1 MKVRENARVLIVED
15 ESLLGQTIQMLL
27 EKMGYIV
34 AGRAVD
40 GRQAV
45 EMTQSLRPDVVLMDI
60 GLPDMDGVEATRR
73 ITEAC
78 PTPVVVLTGYDTP
91 ELVERASAAGAGAY
105 LVKPLSPHE
114 IERAITVTMARFG
127 DMMELLHLNAELR
140 AEIAE
145 RKQAEESLRES
156 QRQLESREG
165 FISRI
170 VESIPSSLVVI
181 DRSLRLVSV
190 NRSFLQKTRRMERTT
205 VGRKIEEVFPRVLV
219 QSTRLD
225 QKVRKVFRTGRSE
238 EGAKMAFR
246 APGLPTRIYYYQLTP
261 LKLALSTVEGAQET
275 VENVMLLMD
284 DITERER
291 LGEEIRQA
299 ERHLAS
305 VVQCANDMVVSMDP
319 QGHIVTW
326 NQAAERTSDLKAEQ
340 VKGQSLVSLCGAEQ
354 RPVMAEMLRRLARGT
369 SVQDVEVNLLTAD
382 GQEVPVAWSCSSMR
396 DDAGGM
402 AGIVAVGRDLTERR
416 QLEAQLIQSAKMAS
430 LGVMAG
436 GIAHEVRNP
445 LGIISSSAQLLL
457 EHPSDVHLHTEG
469 AQKIHAATQRASL
482 IIENLLKFA
491 RPQSTR
497 MRVVDLQAMLEE
509 TLALLAH
516 EMTLQK
522 ITLRKEFQPD
532 LPRVHGNP
540 DLLQQV
546 VTNLILN
553 ARNAMPQGG
562 RLTVAT
568 RTTEAEQVEI
578 QLSDTGV
585 GISPENLSKMFVP
598 FFTTMPVGR
607 GIGLGLAIS
616 YSIIQQHQGTI
627 EVESQEGKGSTFI
640 IRLPVGGE
648 PVMSE
653 PVMSVVEG
661 VEGERK

>member
-1 MKVRENARVLIVED
+1 
-15 ESLLGQTIQMLL
+15 
-27 EKMGYIV
+27 
-34 AGRAVD
+34 
-40 GRQAV
+40 
-45 EMTQSLRPDVVLMDI
+45 
-60 GLPDMDGVEATRR
+60 
-73 ITEAC
+73 
-78 PTPVVVLTGYDTP
+78 
-91 ELVERASAAGAGAY
+91 
-105 LVKPLSPHE
+105 
-114 IERAITVTMARFG
+114 
-127 DMMELLHLNAELR
+127 
-140 AEIAE
+140 
-145 RKQAEESLRES
+145 
-156 QRQLESREG
+156 
-165 FISRI
+165 
-170 VESIPSSLVVI
+170 
-181 DRSLRLVSV
+181 
-190 NRSFLQKTRRMERTT
+190 
-205 VGRKIEEVFPRVLV
+205 
-219 QSTRLD
+219 
-225 QKVRKVFRTGRSE
+225 
-238 EGAKMAFR
+238 
-246 APGLPTRIYYYQLTP
+246 
-261 LKLALSTVEGAQET
+261 
-275 VENVMLLMD
+275 
-284 DITERER
+284 
-291 LGEEIRQA
+291 
-299 ERHLAS
+299 
-305 VVQCANDMVVSMDP
+305 
-319 QGHIVTW
+319 
-326 NQAAERTSDLKAEQ
+326 
-340 VKGQSLVSLCGAEQ
+340 
-354 RPVMAEMLRRLARGT
+354 
-369 SVQDVEVNLLTAD
+369 
-382 GQEVPVAWSCSSMR
+382 MR

-482 IIENLLKFA
+482 IIENLLKLA

>member
-15 ESLLGQTIQMLL
+15 ESLLGETIRLLL

-34 AGRAVD
+34 VGRAVD

-105 LVKPLSPHE
+105 LIKPLSPHE
-114 IERAITVTMARFG
+114 MGRAITVTMARFG

-482 IIENLLKFA
+482 IIENLLKLA